1 MRDLFNEQ
9 IKWVIICLLKMVFV
23 DSFMMP
29 LSHLAQQHRAVF
41 LITSAGSQ
49 GPKLFALLNPD
60 GAFGAAPSKLCCHN
74 CI

>member
-1 MRDLFNEQ
+1 
-9 IKWVIICLLKMVFV
+9 
-23 DSFMMP
+23 MMP

-41 LITSAGSQ
+41 LITSAGSL

>member
-1 MRDLFNEQ
+1 MRDLFNEK
-9 IKWVIICLLKMVFV
+9 IKWVIICLFKWFLWLGFT
-23 DSFMMP
+23 MP
-29 LSHLAQQHRAVF
+29 LSDLAQQHRAVL
-41 LITSAGSQ
+41 LITPAGSL

>member
-1 MRDLFNEQ
+1 MG
-9 IKWVIICLLKMVFV
+9 
-23 DSFMMP
+23 FMMP
-29 LSHLAQQHRAVF
+29 LSHLAQQHSAVF
-41 LITSAGSQ
+41 LITPAGSL